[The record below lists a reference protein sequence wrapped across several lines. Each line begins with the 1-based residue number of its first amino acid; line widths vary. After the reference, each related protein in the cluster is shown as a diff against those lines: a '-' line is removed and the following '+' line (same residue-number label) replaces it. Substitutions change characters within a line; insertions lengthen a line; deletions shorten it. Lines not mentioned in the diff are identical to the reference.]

1 MREATTIVG
10 ILQEK
15 IPEFIAMLR
24 VMRAIGNWSVVLSE
38 GAGNVM
44 KVSTIIQLLFS
55 T

>member
-1 MREATTIVG
+1 MREAITIVG

-15 IPEFIAMLR
+15 IPGFIVLLR
-24 VMRAIGNWSVVLSE
+24 VMKVIGNGSVVLSE

>member
-15 IPEFIAMLR
+15 GPEFIVLLR
-24 VMRAIGNWSVVLSE
+24 VMRVIGNGSTVLSE

-44 KVSTIIQLLFS
+44 KVSTIK
-55 T
+55 